1 MDFDT
6 VPEFRDANSPIH
18 RARAAIFRA
27 ALAIALA
34 ILPAVSLALPP
45 SVLAP
50 WLEEVAPEL
59 TLDMLDGEETA
70 LNSYR
75 DRVVIVHFFA
85 TWCEPCVEELASLRA
100 LNQRMKDQP
109 FAILAVNVGEIDAR
123 VRNFV
128 RKHPVEF
135 PVLMD
140 RDRAATK
147 LWQVTALPSSYVLKP
162 GLAPAISVRG
172 DIDWVSPET
181 LAALDATVRPAARTI
196 STTTGEAEGRK
207 PE

>member
-1 MDFDT
+1 
-6 VPEFRDANSPIH
+6 

-109 FAILAVNVGEIDAR
+109 FTILAVNVGEIDAR

-135 PVLMD
+135 PVL
-140 RDRAATK
+140 
-147 LWQVTALPSSYVLKP
+147 
-162 GLAPAISVRG
+162 
-172 DIDWVSPET
+172 
-181 LAALDATVRPAARTI
+181 
-196 STTTGEAEGRK
+196 
-207 PE
+207 